1 MPRMAQL
8 NPNEDLAMTTLNL
21 ITVEDVLNAI
31 PPAAQVA
38 VGRKIIATL
47 YDRATT
53 ALEEVNTE
61 CQTAL
66 ELGNPILDVA
76 LVFDKNVKAIQKEVD
91 HLLSI
96 DSLIEPKEKQ
106 WAFDVSYP
114 YYMRLAHN
122 NIYSK
127 LDVAQIPATVVA
139 AITNVVEGRIGQGTD
154 YPYFHSIPG
163 LMSLLEDIN
172 RQPVA
177 A

>member
-1 MPRMAQL
+1 MMATPL
-8 NPNEDLAMTTLNL
+8 NPNEDLTMTTVNL

-31 PPAAQVA
+31 PPTAQVA
-38 VGRKIIATL
+38 VGRKIIATI

-53 ALEEVNTE
+53 ALEVINTE
-61 CQTAL
+61 CQSAL

-76 LVFDKNVKAIQKEVD
+76 LAFDKNVKAIQKEVD

-122 NIYSK
+122 NIYYK

-139 AITNVVEGRIGQGTD
+139 DITDVVEGRIGQGTD
-154 YPYFHSIPG
+154 YPYFYSIHG

-172 RQPVA
+172 RQPVVA
-177 A
+177 

>member
-8 NPNEDLAMTTLNL
+8 NPNEDLTMTTLNL
-21 ITVEDVLNAI
+21 ISIEDVLDAI

-127 LDVAQIPATVVA
+127 LDVAQIPAEIVA
-139 AITNVVEGRIGQGTD
+139 NISDVVEGRIGQGTD
-154 YPYFHSIPG
+154 YPYFHSIHG